1 MDIHVFTSSVLGVV
15 PRSPEQLWDKLQ
27 HAAQVLA
34 QEPRMLVSCVALV
47 LAGLA
52 LGLARHR
59 SSALAW
65 AFAVA
70 VTGVLWLRVSQQ
82 HEGAIL
88 VGFSRE
94 HGLTEADLLV
104 PLVVL
109 AAGLVQLARTRLS
122 PRTPAL
128 SGR

>member
-34 QEPRMLVSCVALV
+34 QEPRMLVSGVALV

-52 LGLARHR
+52 LGLARRR

-109 AAGLVQLARTRLS
+109 AAGLVRLARTRLS